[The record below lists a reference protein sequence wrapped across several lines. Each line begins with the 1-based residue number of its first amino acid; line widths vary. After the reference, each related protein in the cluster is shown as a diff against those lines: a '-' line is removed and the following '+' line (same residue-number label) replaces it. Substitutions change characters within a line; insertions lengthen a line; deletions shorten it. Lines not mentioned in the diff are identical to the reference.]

1 MGITLT
7 WGWVRLMLESLEDRL
22 WETMFRDGQRLL
34 REGKHEQA
42 VKEFKAALNIS
53 AKFEADDPRRTQSLN
68 GLAIAHTVRQ
78 EFADA
83 EPLFKAAVEMHLS
96 QTNGEED
103 LELARVLKHLALVYH
118 SQHKGQQ
125 AEECYL
131 RALKI
136 YERLAPQHSD
146 VNTIKQQIERIHKR
160 SQEIKHKV
168 SDNDMLVIVK
178 SKPNEAPMG
187 DNPHAPRLSPPAPAA
202 STDQAGKPPVG
213 VSAVRHEFRTEVR
226 PMPLEDMVGKVLDE
240 RYEVLERVAAGGMS
254 VIYKARHALL
264 DRMVAIKV
272 MHPHLVSNLRNVKR
286 FSQEAKTAC
295 GLTHPNIVTVR
306 DFGVTKDG
314 LCYIVMDYVEGET
327 LATRINREHHI
338 LDKDFVPLFQQV
350 VDALM
355 YAHEMRVLHRDLKPS
370 NIMIV
375 PGRKP
380 GDPDI
385 LKLVDFG
392 IAKMVSNDEEQLS
405 LTQTGETVGSPLYMS
420 PEQCRGL
427 AVDHRSDIYSLG
439 CLAYK
444 SLTGFPPFLGSS
456 DIDVYFKHIN
466 EEAPSFTDAS
476 PDLEVNEELE
486 KIVIQSLQ
494 KSPSKRQQSME
505 ELRKQ
510 LDQLQF

>member
-1 MGITLT
+1 
-7 WGWVRLMLESLEDRL
+7 MLESLEDRL

-42 VKEFKAALNIS
+42 VKEFRAALNLA
-53 AKFEADDPRRTQSLN
+53 AKFPEDDPRKTQSLN

-78 EFADA
+78 EFSDA
-83 EPLFKAAVEMHLS
+83 EPLFKQAIEMLLS

-103 LELARVLKHLALVYH
+103 LDLARVLKHLALVYT
-118 SQHKGQQ
+118 SQQKGQS
-125 AEECYL
+125 AEECYQ

-136 YERLAPQHSD
+136 YERLAPKHPD
-146 VNTIKQQIERIHKR
+146 VETIKAQIERIHRR
-160 SQEIKHKV
+160 SQEIKRK
-168 SDNDMLVIVK
+168 SSENDMLVIVK
-178 SKPNEAPMG
+178 SKPNDAPEV
-187 DNPHAPRLSPPAPAA
+187 DHQHAAHTSQPPAPT
-202 STDQAGKPPVG
+202 STDMAGKPPLG
-213 VSAVRHEFRTEVR
+213 VSAVRPEIRTEVR
-226 PMPLEDMVGKVLDE
+226 PMPLEDMVGKILDD
-240 RYEVLERVAAGGMS
+240 RYQVLERVAAGGMS
-254 VIYKARHALL
+254 VIYKATHALL
-264 DRMVAIKV
+264 DRTVAIKV

-314 LCYIVMDYVEGET
+314 LCYIAMDYVEGET

-338 LDKDFVPLFQQV
+338 DGVDFVPIFQQI

-355 YAHEMRVLHRDLKPS
+355 YAHDMRVLHRDLKPS

-375 PGRKP
+375 PPRKP
-380 GDPDI
+380 GEPE
-385 LKLVDFG
+385 LVKLVDFG
-392 IAKMVSNDEEQLS
+392 IAKMVSNDEDQLS

-427 AVDHRSDIYSLG
+427 QVDHRSDIYSLG

-444 SLTGFPPFLGSS
+444 SLTGFPPFLGGS

-466 EEAPSFTDAS
+466 EEPPAFTAAA
-476 PDLEVNEELE
+476 PDLIVHEDLE
-486 KIVIQSLQ
+486 RIVLQCLQ
-494 KSPSKRQQSME
+494 KSPAKRQQSME

-510 LDQLQF
+510 LDQLIF